1 MAERANEAKGGVLV
15 IYTGGTIGSK
25 PRDPDPES
33 PQVVVPW
40 AELERGTP
48 ELKVLQES
56 GLRIDCEEI
65 EPLDSC
71 NVGPKEWQQIAAI
84 IEKRYSDYDG
94 FVILHGTD
102 TMVYTASALSFMLRE
117 LAKPVI
123 LTGAQRSALVD
134 VRNDASQNFITA
146 ILLACPSFSKIPA
159 VPEVCIY
166 FGGKL
171 LRGNRTV
178 KRDTAGYDAY
188 ESPNLPPLGEVGDRI
203 VIHES
208 RVRPMPAAARR
219 FNVKKN
225 LDTNVTSIL
234 VYPGIQETDL
244 AKRQLDG
251 LAERPSARTDKLK
264 AAIVMAYGSGNI
276 PTLWPEWLE
285 NFRQASNNNT
295 VIATVSQCKRGAV
308 ELGIYET
315 SALLLELGFV
325 AASDITLEAALCK
338 LMVLLGDENLLQEA
352 VEEEFQRALVGEQSS
367 SVFLTK
373 YSLKAGS
380 ITRAGEVTSVKV
392 AGAPLIGGWQPHQVE
407 RALLRFR
414 GAKLNFSEE
423 TPVIF
428 SVYLNLDRAEDAS
441 EAHPGYGGQFKKERV
456 TKDDQIILFDVT
468 RVLTALAQ
476 PGERPSFTV
485 FLETD
490 GAEFSWASV
499 ELAIIQKEVSA

>member
-1 MAERANEAKGGVLV
+1 MATNAPNGVLV

-25 PRDPDPES
+25 PRDPDPDS

-40 AELERGTP
+40 NVLEAGTP
-48 ELKVLQES
+48 ELMALKQR
-56 GLRIDCEEI
+56 GLRIECEEI

-71 NVGPKEWQQIAAI
+71 NVGPKEWQQIAGI
-84 IEKRYSDYDG
+84 IERRYNEFEG
-94 FVILHGTD
+94 FTILHGTD

-146 ILLACPSFSKIPA
+146 ILLACPSFSKIPV

-188 ESPNLPPLGEVGDRI
+188 ESPNCPPLGEVGDRI
-203 VIHES
+203 VIHENQL
-208 RVRPMPAAARR
+208 RPLPDSGRR
-219 FNVKKN
+219 FNLRKS
-225 LDTNVTSIL
+225 LDTNVTTVL
-234 VYPGIQETDL
+234 VYPGIQQTDL

-251 LAERPSARTDKLK
+251 LAARQSQRSDGLK

-285 NFRQASNNNT
+285 NFRQARNDGM

-315 SALLLELGFV
+315 SALLLELGFI

-338 LMVLLGDENLLQEA
+338 LMVLLGDPDLTQEE
-352 VEEEFQRALVGEQSS
+352 VEESYQRALVGEQSS

-373 YSLKAGS
+373 YPVKPGFIKRESETVS
-380 ITRAGEVTSVKV
+380 IRVPGR
-392 AGAPLIGGWQPHQVE
+392 PLEGGWQPSHVE

-414 GAKLNFSEE
+414 GAKLNFDGPP
-423 TPVIF
+423 PVLF
-428 SVYLNLDRAEDAS
+428 SVYMNLDRPEDANT
-441 EAHPGYGGQFKKERV
+441 EHAGYAGQFKKEPA
-456 TKDDQIILFDVT
+456 TKDDQIILFDIT
-468 RVLTALAQ
+468 RVLTALVKA
-476 PGERPSFTV
+476 GDRASFTV
-485 FLETD
+485 FLDTV
-490 GAEFSWASV
+490 GAEFSWSSV
-499 ELAIIQKEVSA
+499 ELAIIAKEVSS

>member
-1 MAERANEAKGGVLV
+1 MAATESRGVLV

-25 PRDPDPES
+25 PRDPDPDS

-40 AELERGTP
+40 KELEDGTP
-48 ELKVLQES
+48 ELQALITKH
-56 GLRIDCEEI
+56 GLRVECEEI
-65 EPLDSC
+65 KPLDSC
-71 NVGPKEWQQIAAI
+71 NVGPEEWQQIAGI
-84 IEKRYSDYDG
+84 IERRYSEFEG

-146 ILLACPSFSKIPA
+146 ILLACPSFSKIPV
-159 VPEVCIY
+159 VPEVCIF

-188 ESPNLPPLGEVGDRI
+188 ESPNFPPLGEVGDRI
-203 VIHES
+203 VIHEKQ
-208 RVRPMPAAARR
+208 VRPMPDPRRR
-219 FNVKKN
+219 FNVRKS
-225 LDTNVTSIL
+225 LDTNVTTVL
-234 VYPGIQETDL
+234 VYPGIQQTDL

-251 LAERPSARTDKLK
+251 LAARPSERSDGLK

-276 PTLWPEWLE
+276 PTLWDEWLE
-285 NFRQASNNNT
+285 NFRIARNQGM

-325 AASDITLEAALCK
+325 AANDITLEAALCK
-338 LMVLLGDENLLQEA
+338 LMVLLGDRDLTHDE
-352 VEEEFQRALVGEQSS
+352 VEELYQRDLAGEQSTS
-367 SVFLTK
+367 LFLTK
-373 YSLKAGS
+373 YPLAAGS
-380 ITRAGEVTSVKV
+380 IKRADEAASVRV
-392 AGAPLIGGWQPHQVE
+392 PGRPLEAGWQPSHVD

-414 GAKLNFSEE
+414 SAKLAFPGKP
-423 TPVIF
+423 PVRF
-428 SVYLNLDRAEDAS
+428 SVYINLDRPEDAS
-441 EAHPGYGGQFKKERV
+441 PQHPGYAGQFKKEPETRE
-456 TKDDQIILFDVT
+456 DQIILFDIT
-468 RVLTALAQ
+468 RVLTALVK
-476 PGERPSFTV
+476 PGDRPSFTV
-485 FLETD
+485 FLDTE
-490 GAEFSWASV
+490 GVEFSWKSV
-499 ELAIIQKEVSA
+499 ELAIIAKESSA

>member
-1 MAERANEAKGGVLV
+1 MTANESQGVLV

-25 PRDPDPES
+25 PRDPDPDS

-40 AELERGTP
+40 EELEKGTP
-48 ELKVLQES
+48 ELLALKDR
-56 GLRIDCEEI
+56 GLRVDCEEI
-65 EPLDSC
+65 DPLDSC
-71 NVGPKEWQQIAAI
+71 NVGPKEWQQIAGI
-84 IEKRYSDYDG
+84 IERRYNEFEG

-188 ESPNLPPLGEVGDRI
+188 ESPNLAPLGEVGDRM
-203 VIHES
+203 VIQET
-208 RVRPMPAAARR
+208 RVRPMPEAGRR
-219 FNVKKN
+219 FHVRKS
-225 LDTNVTSIL
+225 LDTNVTTIL
-234 VYPGIQETDL
+234 VYPGIQQTDL

-251 LAERPSARTDKLK
+251 LAARPSDRPDGLK
-264 AAIVMAYGSGNI
+264 AAVVMAYGSGNI

-285 NFRQASNNNT
+285 NFRQARDNGM
-295 VIATVSQCKRGAV
+295 VIATVSQSKRGAV

-338 LMVLLGDENLLQEA
+338 LMVLLGDPDLSQEE
-352 VEEEFQRALVGEQSS
+352 VEETYQRALAGEQSS
-367 SVFLTK
+367 SVYLTN
-373 YSLKAGS
+373 YPVKAGV
-380 ITRAGEVTSVKV
+380 IQAKVTQTASVRIP
-392 AGAPLIGGWQPHQVE
+392 GRPLEGSWQPSQVE

-414 GAKLNFSEE
+414 GAKLNFSGEP
-423 TPVIF
+423 PVIF
-428 SVYLNLDRAEDAS
+428 SVYMNLDRVEDAGKD
-441 EAHPGYGGQFKKERV
+441 HPGYAGDFKKEP
-456 TKDDQIILFDVT
+456 TMKDDQIILFDVT
-468 RVLTALAQ
+468 RVLTALAK
-476 PGERPSFTV
+476 PGERASFTV
-485 FLETD
+485 FLNSD
-490 GAEFSWASV
+490 GAEFSWTSV

>member
-1 MAERANEAKGGVLV
+1 MVTPEVRGVLV

-25 PRDPDPES
+25 PRDPDPDS

-40 AELERGTP
+40 SELEAGTP
-48 ELKVLQES
+48 ELQVLTKNQ
-56 GLRIDCEEI
+56 GLRVECEAI
-65 EPLDSC
+65 TPLDSC
-71 NVGPKEWQQIAAI
+71 NVGPKEWKEIAGI
-84 IEKRYSDYDG
+84 IEKRYNEFDG

-117 LAKPVI
+117 LGKPVI

-134 VRNDASQNFITA
+134 VRNDATQNFITA
-146 ILLACPSFSKIPA
+146 VLLACPPFTGIPT

-188 ESPNLPPLGEVGDRI
+188 ESPNLEPLGEVGDRI
-203 VIHES
+203 VIHET
-208 RVRPMPAAARR
+208 RVRPVPETGRR
-219 FNVKKN
+219 FNLRKS
-225 LDTNVTSIL
+225 LDTNVTTVL
-234 VYPGIQETDL
+234 VYPGIQQTDL

-251 LAERPSARTDKLK
+251 LAARPSERADGLK

-285 NFRQASNNNT
+285 VFRTARDSGI

-325 AASDITLEAALCK
+325 AASDLTLEAALCK
-338 LMVLLGDENLLQEA
+338 LMVLLGDPDLSQED
-352 VEEEFQRALVGEQSS
+352 VEENYQRALVGEQSS
-367 SVFLTK
+367 SVFITK
-373 YSLKAGS
+373 YPMPAGS
-380 ITRAGEVTSVKV
+380 IKRADGETASVRV
-392 AGAPLIGGWQPHQVE
+392 PGRPLEGGWQAGQVE

-414 GAKLNFSEE
+414 GAKLVFGGQP
-423 TPVIF
+423 PVLF
-428 SVYLNLDRAEDAS
+428 SVYLNLDRPEDANP
-441 EAHPGYGGQFKKERV
+441 EHPGFAGQFKKEPV

-468 RVLTALAQ
+468 RVLTALIK
-476 PGERPSFTV
+476 PGDRASFTV
-485 FLETD
+485 FLDSE
-490 GAEFSWASV
+490 GAEFSWSRV
-499 ELAIIQKEVSA
+499 ELAIIQKEISG

>member
-1 MAERANEAKGGVLV
+1 MTASKSGGVLV

-25 PRDPDPES
+25 PRDPDPDS

-40 AELERGTP
+40 KELERGTP
-48 ELKVLQES
+48 ELLALKS
-56 GLRIDCEEI
+56 AGLTVECEEI

-71 NVGPKEWQQIAAI
+71 NIGPKEWRDIASI
-84 IEKRYSDYDG
+84 IERRYNEFEG

-134 VRNDASQNFITA
+134 VRNDATQNFITA
-146 ILLACPSFSKIPA
+146 LLLACPSFSKIPI

-188 ESPNLPPLGEVGDRI
+188 ESPNFPPLGEVGDRI
-203 VIHES
+203 VINEKQ
-208 RVRPMPAAARR
+208 VRPMPESGRR
-219 FNVKKN
+219 FNVRKS
-225 LDTNVTSIL
+225 LDMNVTTVL
-234 VYPGIQETDL
+234 VYPGIQQTDIV
-244 AKRQLDG
+244 KRQVDG
-251 LAERPSARTDKLK
+251 LAARPSDRPDGLK

-285 NFRQASNNNT
+285 VFRQAQENGM

-325 AASDITLEAALCK
+325 AASDLTLEAAHCK
-338 LMVLLGDENLLQEA
+338 LMVLLGDPDLSQDE
-352 VEEEFQRALVGEQSS
+352 VEETYQRALVGEQST
-367 SVFLTK
+367 SVFITK
-373 YSLKAGS
+373 YPLKAGS
-380 ITRAGEVTSVKV
+380 ITRAVDMASVRV
-392 AGAPLIGGWQPHQVE
+392 PGRALEGGWQPSQVE

-414 GAKLNFSEE
+414 GAKLNSSGK
-423 TPVIF
+423 PLVLF
-428 SVYLNLDRAEDAS
+428 SVFLNLDRVEDAS
-441 EAHPGYGGQFKKERV
+441 NKHPGYAGQFKKEPI

-468 RVLTALAQ
+468 SVLTAMVKPMDRA
-476 PGERPSFTV
+476 SFTV
-485 FLETD
+485 VLDTV
-490 GAEFSWASV
+490 GAEFSWEGA
-499 ELAIIQKEVSA
+499 ELAIIQKETSA

>member
-1 MAERANEAKGGVLV
+1 MGTNEARGVLV

-25 PRDPDPES
+25 PRDPDPDS

-40 AELERGTP
+40 GELEAGTP
-48 ELKVLQES
+48 ELKELKKR

-71 NVGPKEWQQIAAI
+71 NVGPQEWQQIAGI
-84 IEKRYSDYDG
+84 IERRYDEFEG

-146 ILLACPSFSKIPA
+146 ILLACPPFSKIPI
-159 VPEVCIY
+159 VPEVCIFY
-166 FGGKL
+166 GGKL

-178 KRDTAGYDAY
+178 KRDATGYDAY
-188 ESPNLPPLGEVGDRI
+188 ESPNLEPLGEVGDRI

-208 RVRPMPAAARR
+208 RLRPKPDTGRR
-219 FNVKKN
+219 FNVRKT
-225 LDTNVTSIL
+225 LDTNVTTVL

-251 LAERPSARTDKLK
+251 LAARPSKRPDGLK
-264 AAIVMAYGSGNI
+264 AAVVLAYGSGNI
-276 PTLWPEWLE
+276 PTLWRSWLE
-285 NFRQASNNNT
+285 NFRDARNQGM
-295 VIATVSQCKRGAV
+295 VIATVSQCKRGGV

-325 AASDITLEAALCK
+325 AANDITLEAALCK
-338 LMVLLGDENLLQEA
+338 LMVLLGDPDLSQEE
-352 VEEEFQRALVGEQSS
+352 VEETYQRALVGEQSS
-367 SVFLTK
+367 SVFLIK
-373 YSLKAGS
+373 YPMKAGS
-380 ITRAGEVTSVKV
+380 ITRGGEVVSVRV
-392 AGAPLIGGWQPHQVE
+392 PGRPVEGGWQPSNVE

-414 GAKLNFSEE
+414 GATLNFSG
-423 TPVIF
+423 TPPVNL
-428 SVYLNLDRAEDAS
+428 SVYMNLDRPEDAS
-441 EAHPGYGGQFKKERV
+441 LDHSGYAGQFKKEP
-456 TKDDQIILFDVT
+456 TSKEDQTILFDVT
-468 RVLTALAQ
+468 RVVTALLK
-476 PGERPSFTV
+476 PGDRASFTV
-485 FLETD
+485 FLDSE
-490 GAEFSWASV
+490 GAEFSWMSV
-499 ELAIIQKEVSA
+499 ELAIITKEVSG

>member
-1 MAERANEAKGGVLV
+1 MPNDPLGVLV

-25 PRDPDPES
+25 PRDPDPDS

-40 AELERGTP
+40 LVLEKGTP
-48 ELKVLQES
+48 ELQVLKER
-56 GLRIDCEEI
+56 GLRVDCEEI

-84 IEKRYSDYDG
+84 IERRYNEFDG

-117 LAKPVI
+117 LGKPVI

-146 ILLACPSFSKIPA
+146 ILLACPSFSKIPV

-166 FGGKL
+166 FGGRL
-171 LRGNRTV
+171 LRGNRTI
-178 KRDTAGYDAY
+178 KRDTAGYEAY
-188 ESPNLPPLGEVGDRI
+188 ESPNLEPLGEVGDRI

-208 RVRPMPAAARR
+208 RVRPVPEAVRR
-219 FNVKKN
+219 FNVRKN
-225 LDTNVTSIL
+225 LDTNVTTVL
-234 VYPGIQETDL
+234 VYPGIQRTDL
-244 AKRQLDG
+244 VKRQLDG
-251 LAERPSARTDKLK
+251 LAARPSERPDGLK

-285 NFRQASNNNT
+285 VFRHAQENGM

-325 AASDITLEAALCK
+325 AASDLTLEAALCK
-338 LMVLLGDENLLQEA
+338 LMVLLGDPDLSQEE
-352 VEEEFQRALVGEQSS
+352 VEETYQRAIVGEQSS

-373 YSLKAGS
+373 YPVKAGS
-380 ITRAGEVTSVKV
+380 IKRQ
-392 AGAPLIGGWQPHQVE
+392 GGPVNVRVPGRPVEGSWQPGQVE

-414 GAKLNFSEE
+414 GSKLSSPDEL
-423 TPVIF
+423 PVLF
-428 SVYLNLDRAEDAS
+428 PVYMNLDKAEDAS
-441 EAHPGYGGQFKKERV
+441 RDHPGFAGDFNKEAV
-456 TKDDQIILFDVT
+456 SKDDQIILFDVT
-468 RVLTALAQ
+468 RVLTAMVK
-476 PGERPSFTV
+476 PGDRASFTV
-485 FLETD
+485 LLDTD
-490 GAEFSWASV
+490 GAEFSWTSV
-499 ELAIIQKEVSA
+499 ELAIIQKEG

>member
-1 MAERANEAKGGVLV
+1 MAEDNSGVLV

-40 AELERGTP
+40 SELETGTP
-48 ELKVLQES
+48 ELLNLKQKH
-56 GLRIDCEEI
+56 GLRVECEEI
-65 EPLDSC
+65 KPLDSC
-71 NVGPKEWQQIAAI
+71 NVGPKEWQQIASI
-84 IEKRYSDYDG
+84 IERRYHEFEG
-94 FVILHGTD
+94 FVVLHGTD

-134 VRNDASQNFITA
+134 VRNDATQNFITA
-146 ILLACPSFSKIPA
+146 ILLAYPSFSKIPI

-188 ESPNLPPLGEVGDRI
+188 ESPNFPPLGEVGDRM
-203 VIHES
+203 VIHEKQL
-208 RVRPMPAAARR
+208 RPIPDPGRR
-219 FNVKKN
+219 FNVRKN
-225 LDTNVTSIL
+225 LDTNVTSVL

-251 LAERPSARTDKLK
+251 LAARPSERADGLK

-285 NFRQASNNNT
+285 NFREARNKSM

-338 LMVLLGDENLLQEA
+338 LMVLLGDPDLTQDE
-352 VEEEFQRALVGEQSS
+352 VEEMYQRTLAGEQSTS
-367 SVFLTK
+367 LFLTR
-373 YSLKAGS
+373 YQLKSGS
-380 ITRAGEVTSVKV
+380 IRRDAESASVRV
-392 AGAPLIGGWQPHQVE
+392 PGRPLEAGWQPSHVE

-414 GAKLNFSEE
+414 GAKLAFSGKP
-423 TPVIF
+423 PVLF
-428 SVYLNLDRAEDAS
+428 SVYINLDRPEDATPD
-441 EAHPGYGGQFKKERV
+441 HPGFAGQFKKEPETRE
-456 TKDDQIILFDVT
+456 DQIILFDIT
-468 RVLTALAQ
+468 RVLTALLK
-476 PGERPSFTV
+476 PGDRASFTV

-490 GAEFSWASV
+490 GAEFSWNSV
-499 ELAIIQKEVSA
+499 ELAIIAKEASA

>member
-1 MAERANEAKGGVLV
+1 MATNEARGVLV

-25 PRDPDPES
+25 PRDPDPDS
-33 PQVVVPW
+33 PQIVVPW
-40 AELERGTP
+40 RELEKGTP
-48 ELKVLQES
+48 ELGVLKS
-56 GLRIDCEEI
+56 RGLRVECEEI
-65 EPLDSC
+65 EALDSC

-84 IEKRYSDYDG
+84 IERRYNEFEG

-146 ILLACPSFSKIPA
+146 ILLASPSFNKIPV

-178 KRDTAGYDAY
+178 KRDTAGYEAY
-188 ESPNLPPLGEVGDRI
+188 ESPNLAPLGEVGDWI
-203 VIHES
+203 VIHEA
-208 RVRPMPAAARR
+208 RVRPVPEAGRR
-219 FNVKKN
+219 FNVRKN
-225 LDTNVTSIL
+225 LDTNVTSVL

-244 AKRQLDG
+244 IKRQLEG
-251 LAERPSARTDKLK
+251 LAARPSGRPDRLK

-276 PTLWPEWLE
+276 PTLWQEWLE
-285 NFRQASNNNT
+285 VFRQARNDGM

-325 AASDITLEAALCK
+325 AAGDLTLEAALCK
-338 LMVLLGDENLLQEA
+338 LMVLLGDPDLSQEE
-352 VEEEFQRALVGEQSS
+352 VEEAYQRALAGEQST
-367 SVFLTK
+367 SVFLTTYPMK
-373 YSLKAGS
+373 PGS
-380 ITRAGEVTSVKV
+380 VRRESEAVSVRV
-392 AGAPLIGGWQPHQVE
+392 PGRPLEGGWQPGQVE
-407 RALLRFR
+407 KALLRFR
-414 GAKLNFSEE
+414 GAKLDFAG
-423 TPVIF
+423 TPPVMF
-428 SVYLNLDRAEDAS
+428 SVYLNLDRPEDAS
-441 EAHPGYGGQFKKERV
+441 PDHPGYAGQFKKEPT

-468 RVLTALAQ
+468 RVLTALVK
-476 PGERPSFTV
+476 PGDRASFTV
-485 FLETD
+485 FIDSE
-490 GAEFSWASV
+490 GAAFSWTSV
-499 ELAIIQKEVSA
+499 ELAIVAKEVSG

>member
-1 MAERANEAKGGVLV
+1 MAETQSGGVLV

-25 PRDPDPES
+25 PRDPDPDS
-33 PQVVVPW
+33 PQIVVEW

-48 ELKVLQES
+48 ELVALKS
-56 GLRIDCEEI
+56 RGLRVECEAI
-65 EPLDSC
+65 TPLDSC
-71 NVGPKEWQQIAAI
+71 NVGPKEWQQIAGI
-84 IEKRYSDYDG
+84 IDKNYNDFDG

-146 ILLACPSFSKIPA
+146 LLLACPAFSNIPL

-208 RVRPMPAAARR
+208 RIRRVPEAGRR
-219 FNVKKN
+219 FNVRKS
-225 LDTNVTSIL
+225 LDTNVTTVL

-251 LAERPSARTDKLK
+251 LAARPSKREDKLK

-285 NFRQASNNNT
+285 NFRQARNNGM
-295 VIATVSQCKRGAV
+295 VIAAVSQCKRGAV

-315 SALLLELGFV
+315 SARLLELGFV
-325 AASDITLEAALCK
+325 AASDVTLEAAQCK
-338 LMVLLGDENLLQEA
+338 LMVLLGDPDLSQEE
-352 VEEEFQRALVGEQSS
+352 VEETYQRALVGEQSS

-373 YSLKAGS
+373 YQAVKAGS
-380 ITRAGEVTSVKV
+380 IKHEGQTASVRV
-392 AGAPLIGGWQPHQVE
+392 PGRPLEGGWQPSHIE
-407 RALLRFR
+407 KALLRFR
-414 GAKLNFSEE
+414 GAKLAF
-423 TPVIF
+423 PGKPPILF
-428 SVYLNLDRAEDAS
+428 SVYLNLDQAEDAGKD
-441 EAHPGYGGQFKKERV
+441 HPGYAGQFKKEPNV
-456 TKDDQIILFDVT
+456 DADQIILFDVT
-468 RVLTALAQ
+468 RVLTALTK
-476 PGERPSFTV
+476 PGERASFTV
-485 FLETD
+485 FLDTE
-490 GAEFSWASV
+490 GAEFSWNSV
-499 ELAIIQKEVSA
+499 ELAIIQKEESA

>member
-1 MAERANEAKGGVLV
+1 MAAHAPSGVLV

-25 PRDPDPES
+25 PRDPDPDS

-40 AELERGTP
+40 AELEAGTP
-48 ELKVLQES
+48 ELQNLKEKH
-56 GLRIDCEEI
+56 GLRVECEEI

-71 NVGPKEWQQIAAI
+71 NVGPKEWQQIAGI
-84 IEKRYSDYDG
+84 IDKHYNEFEG

-102 TMVYTASALSFMLRE
+102 TMVYTASALSFMLQQ

-146 ILLACPSFSKIPA
+146 ILLACPSFSKVPV

-188 ESPNLPPLGEVGDRI
+188 ESPNFPPLGEVGDRM
-203 VIHES
+203 VIHEKQ
-208 RVRPMPAAARR
+208 VRPMPEPGSK
-219 FNVKKN
+219 FNVYKS

-234 VYPGIQETDL
+234 VYPGIQHTDL

-251 LAERPSARTDKLK
+251 LAARQSQRDDGLK

-285 NFRQASNNNT
+285 NFRQARDAGM

-325 AASDITLEAALCK
+325 AASDLTLEAALCK
-338 LMVLLGDENLLQEA
+338 LMVLLGDRDLTQEE
-352 VEEEFQRALVGEQSS
+352 VEESYQRALVGEQSS

-373 YSLKAGS
+373 YPVKAGS
-380 ITRAGEVTSVKV
+380 MKRETEPTNVRIPGRALE
-392 AGAPLIGGWQPHQVE
+392 GGWQPSHVE

-414 GAKLNFSEE
+414 GAKLVFNGRP
-423 TPVIF
+423 PVLF
-428 SVYLNLDRAEDAS
+428 SVYMNLDRPEDAS
-441 EAHPGYGGQFKKERV
+441 PDHAGYAGQFKKEPA

-468 RVLTALAQ
+468 RVLTALVK
-476 PGERPSFTV
+476 PGGRASFTV
-485 FLETD
+485 FLETE
-490 GAEFSWASV
+490 GAEFSWNSV
-499 ELAIIQKEVSA
+499 DLAIIAKEASA